1 MNIVDLLKQ
10 SEGKT
15 LEFKRDLSSP
25 TNILRTIIAFANTA
39 GGVLIIGVEDS
50 THYIVGVK
58 EPHELEEKVA
68 NLISDTI
75 APHIIPEI
83 DIIPWRDNYLLVLR
97 VFPSSSRPHYYKK
110 QGPDTGVYIRV
121 GLTNRRADEEMIEEL
136 KRIVRNETFD
146 EQPVPDVSP
155 EAIDFRAASEQF
167 EKIRKLSEKDLET
180 LEIIV
185 NHQGKKVPSVAGL
198 LLFGKEREKKF
209 PDAWIQAGR
218 FQGSDKSYILDDAAF
233 HSYPI
238 IAIGDVLGFI
248 EKHAMQ
254 SLKIDG
260 IRHQKIW
267 SIPLKAVREAIINAV
282 VHADYSQHG
291 SPIRVAIFDDRI
303 EIDNPGLLRFGL
315 TIPDIK
321 QGISKLRN
329 RIIGRIFHTIGLI
342 ERWGSGIQR
351 IISSCE
357 EGGFPEPKFEE
368 LATHFRV
375 TIFTTRIKTSN
386 KLDITNKAI
395 LEVLNQHNEGLAS
408 SKIAE
413 EIKLSVRATR
423 TRLLKLIELGLVT
436 EIASSSQDPYRLY
449 FSSDD

>member
-1 MNIVDLLKQ
+1 M
-10 SEGKT
+10 
-15 LEFKRDLSSP
+15 
-25 TNILRTIIAFANTA
+25 
-39 GGVLIIGVEDS
+39 
-50 THYIVGVK
+50 
-58 EPHELEEKVA
+58 
-68 NLISDTI
+68 
-75 APHIIPEI
+75 
-83 DIIPWRDNYLLVLR
+83 
-97 VFPSSSRPHYYKK
+97 
-110 QGPDTGVYIRV
+110 
-121 GLTNRRADEEMIEEL
+121 
-136 KRIVRNETFD
+136 
-146 EQPVPDVSP
+146 
-155 EAIDFRAASEQF
+155 
-167 EKIRKLSEKDLET
+167 
-180 LEIIV
+180 
-185 NHQGKKVPSVAGL
+185 
-198 LLFGKEREKKF
+198 
-209 PDAWIQAGR
+209 
-218 FQGSDKSYILDDAAF
+218 
-233 HSYPI
+233 
-238 IAIGDVLGFI
+238 GFW
-248 EKHAMQ
+248 
-254 SLKIDG
+254 G
-260 IRHQKIW
+260 
-267 SIPLKAVREAIINAV
+267 
-282 VHADYSQHG
+282 
-291 SPIRVAIFDDRI
+291 
-303 EIDNPGLLRFGL
+303 FGL